1 MGAPPPTLKGDSMR
15 KTLFILALM
24 LSLIMGPLIPAP
36 AMAVTFTAIAD
47 SQPDSPT
54 AITAVDNS
62 LIYLGTAKGNLYSQ
76 NISTGAYTK
85 LANIPK
91 EKITAIVY
99 PGATY
104 TYVGT
109 ASGKIYRHTISGNAI
124 SATTLAACTTPGQ
137 AILGMKWDATLAQ
150 IWLVTNKGKTYSC
163 KP

>member
-1 MGAPPPTLKGDSMR
+1 MR

-24 LSLIMGPLIPAP
+24 LSLIAIP

-54 AITAVDNS
+54 AITGVDNS

-76 NISTGAYTK
+76 SISTGAYTK

-137 AILGMKWDATLAQ
+137 AIVGMKWDATLAQ
-150 IWLVTNKGKTYSC
+150 IWLVTNKGKTYFC